1 MALALDAT
9 NNADGTVDL
18 AVTGSAHAGSVAYQS
33 NFTGAGSGS
42 VDGWSGG
49 TTGALGNPAPDPQPQ
64 LVGGTWCLDDA
75 NAVLFGYS
83 DQYLKRTLSSLTIG
97 FTYRVT
103 TIARAIVYPT
113 TIRQWISGM
122 VQGPSTVVPPNT
134 PITVTLEFVATATT
148 HELRVN
154 KLGFDEGTAGVGNLL
169 LQDVV
174 VHQISAGYGPL
185 SIQRTDD
192 NGTHLVRL
200 EDGVEPDTS
209 GNLTVT
215 DYEPALRGAVTYV
228 VRDGLGATATDTL
241 TDLMPPGTQLLAAV
255 GLSALV
261 EVPLLVEYDDERT
274 YQELTVDPKAV
285 IGREDFTAAVTGDY
299 GWSKRQGTLRIL
311 CYEHGQ
317 TSDAA
322 WQAAKAIAVHYTQGR
337 VMLLRQAT
345 YTGLDLYHVG
355 KVVRVVP
362 DVALAPTPDS
372 GEAVRRVWAVEVD
385 YVETGW
391 PSGPMVGVSWTYA
404 DVKAGYLAYWNLPA
418 TFATYA
424 DLKAGAP

>member
-9 NNADGTVDL
+9 NNADGTVTL
-18 AVTGSAHAGSVAYQS
+18 NVTGSAHAGAVAYQS
-33 NFTGAGSGS
+33 NFAGSGSGS

-49 TTGALGNPAPDPQPQ
+49 TTGALGSPAPDPQPQ
-64 LVGGTWCLDDA
+64 NVSGTWCLDDSNLVA
-75 NAVLFGYS
+75 FGYS
-83 DQYLKRTLSSLTIG
+83 DQYLKHALTTVVAS
-97 FTYRVT
+97 TYRVT
-103 TIARAIVYPT
+103 ITARSITWPT
-113 TIRQWISGM
+113 TIRVWVAGM
-122 VQGPSTVVPPNT
+122 PQGPTTVVPPNT
-134 PITVTLEFVATATT
+134 PITVTYEFVATGTA

-185 SIQRTDD
+185 TIQRTDD

-200 EDGVEPDTS
+200 DDGIEPDAS

-215 DYEPALRGAVTYV
+215 DYEPALRGTVSYV
-228 VRDGLGATATDTL
+228 VRDGLGATASDTL

-261 EVPLLVEYDDERT
+261 DVPLLVEYDDERT

-355 KVVRVVP
+355 KSVRVVP

-372 GEAVRRVWAVEVD
+372 GEQVRRVWAVEVD

-404 DVKAGYLAYWNLPA
+404 DLKAGYLAYWNLPA

-424 DLKAGAP
+424 DLKSGAP